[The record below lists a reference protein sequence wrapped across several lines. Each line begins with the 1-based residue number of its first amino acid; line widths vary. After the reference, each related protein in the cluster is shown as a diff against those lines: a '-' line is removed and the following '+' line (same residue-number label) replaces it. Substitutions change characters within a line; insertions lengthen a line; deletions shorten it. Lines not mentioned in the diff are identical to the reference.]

1 MASLPPLLCLVVL
14 WVQGSSGQIVL
25 TQTPESLAVSPGDQV
40 TIKCKASSSL
50 ADSSSWS
57 SYQQLAWYQQKP
69 GQAPKLLI
77 YGAST
82 RQSGVPAWFSGSV
95 SGTDFTLTISGVAA
109 EDAGDYYCQQYFRL
123 KWKDYLGSDL
133 TLDGAQVWSL
143 SPDNLSRTEAPSMA
157 EVYQYRLAQKPV
169 CAVQFGVTGTKVEIK
184 RREDAAPTASI
195 FPPSAEQLKGGSATA
210 VCLVSGFYPSD
221 AGVTWKMDGTSTSTG
236 VLTSTV
242 QQDAADNTYSKS
254 STLTI
259 PASEYNSH
267 NLYTCEVTH
276 KTLKTPLVKSFKRTE
291 CTQ

>member
-1 MASLPPLLCLVVL
+1 MDCICLVSVTH
-14 WVQGSSGQIVL
+14 QGTNPINRARRIWPHVCEVRQAQHYGL
-25 TQTPESLAVSPGDQV
+25 FMHGL
-40 TIKCKASSSL
+40 SSL
-50 ADSSSWS
+50 TPR
-57 SYQQLAWYQQKP
+57 YVLP
-69 GQAPKLLI
+69 F
-77 YGAST
+77 ST
-82 RQSGVPAWFSGSV
+82 G
-95 SGTDFTLTISGVAA
+95 
-109 EDAGDYYCQQYFRL
+109 
-123 KWKDYLGSDL
+123 
-133 TLDGAQVWSL
+133 
-143 SPDNLSRTEAPSMA
+143 
-157 EVYQYRLAQKPV
+157 
-169 CAVQFGVTGTKVEIK
+169 
-184 RREDAAPTASI
+184 REDAAPTASI